1 MLNWVFKKVVNLREK
16 VSRDLGQ
23 GDVEKP
29 FLEHLEDLRTMLVR
43 MALTL
48 AVFVLGTFIF
58 YDHLWG
64 LVTYPIH
71 LAGLDGKI
79 KFTQLNPI
87 GGFMAIMNLSIAGGI
102 VIACPL
108 LLYFL
113 MQFVLPGLRTT
124 EKKIMFPAL
133 AVGGGLFFLG
143 AAFSYFVVVPKAL
156 DFFYHFNN
164 HLSDIPG
171 GGGAASEGTMW
182 GIQEFTK
189 FICQFVLIFGL
200 CFELPVVVMALVK
213 LDILSYKVMK
223 GSRSW
228 AAIGIC
234 VVSAVVAPS
243 PDVFTLGL
251 IAGPLYALYEICIW
265 LAWWL
270 DKRDRTLYPEHYKQL
285 EEDDKAA
292 EATDD
297 WDNDSYNPWSGDD
310 DEEEHKP
317 AKPAAPPAG
326 TQPMSEQPA
335 KPADTPHQ
343 PDETDHDKNKD

>member
-16 VSRDLGQ
+16 VSKDLGQ

-43 MALTL
+43 MAMTL
-48 AVFVLGTFIF
+48 AVFVIVTFLF

-87 GGFMAIMNLSIAGGI
+87 GGFMAIMNLSIAAGI

-133 AVGGGLFFLG
+133 AVGGGLFLMG
-143 AAFSYFVVVPKAL
+143 ASFAYFIVVPKAL
-156 DFFYHFNN
+156 DFFYHFNT

-171 GGGAASEGTMW
+171 GGGPASEGTMW

-200 CFELPVVVMALVK
+200 CFEMPVVVMALVK
-213 LDILSYKVMK
+213 VDILSYKIMK
-223 GSRSW
+223 SSRAW
-228 AAIGIC
+228 AAIAIC

-270 DKRDRTLYPEHYKQL
+270 DKRDRELYPEHYKQL
-285 EEDDKAA
+285 EEDEKIMDAP
-292 EATDD
+292 DD

-310 DEEEHKP
+310 DEDDIKP
-317 AKPAAPPAG
+317 AKPAVAPPG
-326 TQPMSEQPA
+326 TQPMSE
-335 KPADTPHQ
+335 KPVTPPDTTHP
-343 PDETDHDKNKD
+343 PDEPNHDANKD